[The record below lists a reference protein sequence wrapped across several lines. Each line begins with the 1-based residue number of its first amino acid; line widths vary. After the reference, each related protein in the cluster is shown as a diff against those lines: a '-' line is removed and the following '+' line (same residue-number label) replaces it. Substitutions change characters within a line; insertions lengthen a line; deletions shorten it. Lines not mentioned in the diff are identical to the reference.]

1 MCVCVCG
8 LVGECVCVCLFVV
21 DVDVGEFSQKRLQL
35 KRREVGRIQHQ
46 MFNCEGV
53 QHE

>member
-1 MCVCVCG
+1 M
-8 LVGECVCVCLFVV
+8 CVCLFVV
-21 DVDVGEFSQKRLQL
+21 DADVGGFHRKELQL